1 MPMRTECKHFE
12 SRTYKSGDT
21 VRKCNLDMAPDA
33 PGRCPEEC
41 EKYERRMIDIAWAHG
56 SLVPPATPVEPAS
69 LDDGT
74 AAAVLD
80 EAEAIIN
87 AVFGDVVADM
97 NDKRKNKKKNRD
109 KKKKN

>member
-1 MPMRTECKHFE
+1 
-12 SRTYKSGDT
+12 
-21 VRKCNLDMAPDA
+21 
-33 PGRCPEEC
+33 
-41 EKYERRMIDIAWAHG
+41 MIDIAWAHG

-109 KKKKN
+109 KKKKK